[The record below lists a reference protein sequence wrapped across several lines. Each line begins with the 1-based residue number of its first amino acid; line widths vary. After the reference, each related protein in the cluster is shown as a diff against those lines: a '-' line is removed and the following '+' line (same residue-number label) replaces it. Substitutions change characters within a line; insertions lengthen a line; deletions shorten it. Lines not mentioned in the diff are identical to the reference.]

1 MVGLKP
7 GQHFAY
13 DLAFNGIKGS
23 FMMLG
28 RGAMNEFSRPIIN
41 ASLIGSAAFI
51 KDIISKYR

>member
-7 GQHFAY
+7 VQHFAY